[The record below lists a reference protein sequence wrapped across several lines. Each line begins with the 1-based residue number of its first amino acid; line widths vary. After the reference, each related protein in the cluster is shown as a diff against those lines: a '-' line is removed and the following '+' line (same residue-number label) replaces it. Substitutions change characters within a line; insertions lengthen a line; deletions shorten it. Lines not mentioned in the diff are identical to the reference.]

1 MKSSMTQAT
10 HRRMIIRYARFH
22 MPDGSQVWPLI
33 INYRHMRK
41 LLILSLFLI
50 LSFRAFAQVKFV
62 ARFEVDA
69 ELYGPVFEMV
79 RTDNSLVSFRVIP
92 EKAISFK
99 KNFQYFITDSNLNTD
114 GLVEFPVR
122 EGFDIVGF
130 DTEGNQLYVLFQKGN
145 YEKAEKYILNID
157 LSSKNGFEFDANN
170 LLSIELVEFLVVDGK
185 AVFMGTSDSR
195 PVMQIFDMKNKSIHT
210 VQGIFAEDTQ
220 ILQIR
225 KMAEID
231 AIDVVLSRKG
241 QFRNRELLVNTYDMS
256 GNLIKEVKV
265 DQFGD
270 PGQEILDALL
280 LPEREDY
287 QQMMIGSF
295 GLERRGAYQGM
306 YLMEINEFGEH
317 QFKLYTLEDFPNFY
331 NYLDEKSKQKKD
343 AETLK
348 EIEKEKIPGI
358 KNVYSIR
365 DVRETEEAYYVYFDQ
380 VNIIDSKGGSN
391 SGLYSPTSAY
401 RYDRL
406 SRMGYNPSFNDPF
419 YSNRYPI
426 ASTYQVIP
434 EYQYVSAHFIKVGKE
449 GQVIWDNASTYDDLT
464 TTYPNAF
471 GEIAVVGEDLYHI
484 YVENQTIRM
493 SYFKNG
499 ERVFERLDFE
509 LALTDE
515 NERIRETNPE
525 SLKIAHWYDRYFLLS
540 GTQKIRFLNE
550 SGREEVKEV
559 FFITKVL
566 VDGDLYQPK
575 DLQD

>member
-1 MKSSMTQAT
+1 MK
-10 HRRMIIRYARFH
+10 
-22 MPDGSQVWPLI
+22 
-33 INYRHMRK
+33 K
-41 LLILSLFLI
+41 FLI
-50 LSFRAFAQVKFV
+50 LFLFLSLCFRVFAQVKFV

-69 ELYGPVFEMV
+69 ELYGPIFEMV
-79 RTDNSLVSFRVIP
+79 RTENSLVSFRAIP
-92 EKAISFK
+92 EKSISFK
-99 KNFQYFITDSNLNTD
+99 KNFQYFVTDSLLNTE

-122 EGFDIVGF
+122 EGYDIVGF
-130 DTEGNQLYVLFQKGN
+130 DTEEKQLYVLFQKGN
-145 YEKAEKYILNID
+145 SEKAEKYILNID
-157 LSSKNGFEFDANN
+157 LTSKNGFEYDANN
-170 LLSIELVEFLVVDGK
+170 LVSVELVEFLVVDGK

-195 PVMQIFDMKNKSIHT
+195 PVMQIFDMKDKTIHT

-225 KMAEID
+225 KMSEVD

-256 GNLIKEVKV
+256 GNLVREVRV

-280 LPEREDY
+280 LPEKEDY

-306 YLMEINEFGEH
+306 YLMELNEFGEY

-331 NYLDEKSKQKKD
+331 NYLDEKLKLRKD

-348 EIEKEKIPGI
+348 DIEKGKIPPI

-365 DVRETEEAYYVYFDQ
+365 EVKETEDAYYVYFDQ
-380 VNIIDSKGGSN
+380 INIIDSKGSAN

-419 YSNRYPI
+419 YSNRYPMPF
-426 ASTYQVIP
+426 TYQVIP
-434 EYQYVSAHFIKVGKE
+434 EYQYISAHFIKVGKE
-449 GQVIWDNASTYDDLT
+449 GQVIWDNSSTYDELS

-471 GEIAVVGEDLYHI
+471 GEIAVVGDDLYHV
-484 YVENQTIRM
+484 YVENQTIKM

-499 ERVFERLDFE
+499 EKVFEHQNFE
-509 LALTDE
+509 LGLTDE
-515 NERIRETNPE
+515 NERIQETNPE

-540 GTQKIRFLNE
+540 GTQKVRYLNE
-550 SGREEVKEV
+550 SGREETKEV

-566 VDGDLYQPK
+566 VDGDMYQPK
-575 DLQD
+575 EPND